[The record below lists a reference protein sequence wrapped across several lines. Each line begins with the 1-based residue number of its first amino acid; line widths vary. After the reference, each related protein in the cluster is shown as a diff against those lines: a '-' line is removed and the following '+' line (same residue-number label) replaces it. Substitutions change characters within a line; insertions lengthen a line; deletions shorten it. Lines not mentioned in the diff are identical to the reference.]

1 MTDQLL
7 DMIKSQLGNEDMI
20 KKLSD
25 QLEGADPEQTKAAT
39 DGVLA
44 TLVAGLA
51 RNASSPEGAQSLNS
65 ALERDHDGSVLDDFM
80 GSITGNRE
88 LANPKALNGQGILG
102 HILGG
107 KQNSAADM
115 ISQMSGLGKGQTGKL
130 MVMLAPMIM
139 GALGK
144 VKRNQGLD
152 SGALSSILTSAL
164 GTRRQQGGGETI
176 DMISSFLDAD
186 GDGDV
191 MDDLGKMGK
200 GLLGGLFGR

>member
-1 MTDQLL
+1 M
-7 DMIKSQLGNEDMI
+7 DMLKSQIGNEDTI

-39 DGVLA
+39 DGVLS
-44 TLVAGLA
+44 TLIAGLA
-51 RNASSPEGAQSLNS
+51 KNASSPDGAQSLNA
-65 ALERDHDGSVLDDFM
+65 ALERDHDGSVLNDYI
-80 GSITGNRE
+80 GSISGNRE
-88 LANPKALNGQGILG
+88 VANPKALNGQGILS
-102 HILGG
+102 HVLGG
-107 KQNSAADM
+107 KQNKAADL

-152 SGALSSILTSAL
+152 SDGLSSILTSAL
-164 GTRRQQGGGETI
+164 GTGRQQGGRETI
-176 DMISSFLDAD
+176 DMISSFIDSD
-186 GDGDV
+186 GDGDI

-200 GLLGGLFGR
+200 GLLGGFFGR